1 MRRVLF
7 ALLLLGGTPAQATE
21 TRHFVLD
28 TPRALAGSTG
38 HGVAIFPDG
47 SLRPLPPLVTVATFD
62 EPLGLALVIA
72 GDGAAY
78 VGTGHPAR
86 VWKVK
91 GTSKDLL
98 AEVKADQITALAFDP
113 DGNLFVATA
122 APALLLR
129 FARATGTPEEVAR
142 LSEGNLWDLAWY
154 RGALVLA
161 AGNPGRLLR
170 LFKGALQEVAKVPD
184 RHARCLAVNG
194 DDLLIGTSGRG
205 LILRWDGVNPLGVVY
220 DSSFS
225 EIAALTA
232 APDRVVWAAGLT
244 GDPSLGKAAKE
255 EGEVTVTVSESPTP
269 AAAVDKEK
277 GPLTS
282 EIVRVLPTGA
292 AITVHKFAKQIAGTL
307 CWNERGLVIG
317 TGLEGELW
325 QLVDGAA
332 AQLDTVSASQVVR
345 VADGGRWVLTQA
357 PVALLHREGQPRG
370 AFLSPP
376 LDAGQPA
383 RWGTVRV
390 SGELPA
396 GAGCTVRF
404 RSGAAATP
412 DETWSSW
419 TDPVPCGDAIV
430 AAPPARYLQWQTEL
444 QPPWSEGASVGHVDV
459 AYRQLNVPPTVKE
472 FTAHDPGEVFLK
484 GPPPSERV
492 VEVQHPDLTGIFT
505 TLDDE
510 SQERQ
515 DRPGKK
521 YYRVG
526 YQSLS
531 WRVEDPNGDP
541 LRFTVEVQRQGEERW
556 WTVRANL
563 ETTVLA
569 LDTQAL
575 PDGLYRFR
583 LSASDAAANPDAP
596 MSGQALSRWVVV
608 DNTPPQIAVT
618 RQGDSWQVTVTD
630 ALSPVTRVE
639 WNRDA
644 DIWHAVAP
652 EDGTLGGRS
661 QRCRIPVA
669 VGRHVLAVRAVDDHH
684 NRATV
689 AIEEAP

>member
-1 MRRVLF
+1 MKRVLF
-7 ALLLLGGTPAQATE
+7 LLVLLIGVPAGATE

-28 TPRALAGSTG
+28 TPHALAGATG
-38 HGVAIFPDG
+38 RGVAIFPDG
-47 SLRPLPPLVTVATFD
+47 SLRPLSPLAPVAKFD
-62 EPLGLALVIA
+62 EPLGLALAIA
-72 GDGAAY
+72 ADGAAY

-91 GTSKDLL
+91 GAAKELL
-98 AEVKADQITALAFDP
+98 AEVKADQITALAFAP
-113 DGNLFVATA
+113 DGDLFVATA
-122 APALLLR
+122 APALVLR
-129 FARATGTPEEVAR
+129 LRHASAVPKEVAR
-142 LSEGNLWDLAWY
+142 LTEGNAWDLAWY
-154 RGALVLA
+154 RGALVVA

-170 LFKGALQEVAKVPD
+170 LSDGTLKEAARIPD

-194 DDLLIGTSGRG
+194 DDLMIGTSGHG
-205 LILRWDGVNPLGVVY
+205 LILRWDGVNPAGVVY

-225 EIAALTA
+225 EIAALAVT
-232 APDRVVWAAGLT
+232 PEREVWAVALT
-244 GDPSLGKAAKE
+244 GDPSLGKVPKE
-255 EGEVTVTVSESPTP
+255 EGEVTVTVSESTAP

-282 EIVRVLPTGA
+282 EVVRVLPSGA
-292 AITVHKFAKQIAGTL
+292 AITVHKFAKQIADTL
-307 CWNERGLVIG
+307 CWGEGGLVIG

-325 QLVDGAA
+325 QLVEGSA
-332 AQLDTVSASQVVR
+332 AQLDGVSASQVVR

-357 PVALLHREGQPRG
+357 PVVLLHRDGPPHG
-370 AFLSPP
+370 VFLSPA

-383 RWGTVRV
+383 RWGTARV
-390 SGELPA
+390 SGDLP
-396 GAGCTVRF
+396 GGGCTVRF
-404 RSGAAATP
+404 RSGAAAAP
-412 DETWSSW
+412 DETWSAW
-419 TDPVPCGDAIV
+419 TAPAPCGDALV
-430 AAPPARYLQWQTEL
+430 AAPAARYLQWQTEL
-444 QPPWSEGASVGHVDV
+444 QPSGISGARVGHVEV
-459 AYRQLNVPPTVKE
+459 AYRQLNVPPTIKE
-472 FTAHDPGEVFLK
+472 FTVHDPGEVFLK

-492 VEVQHPDLTGIFT
+492 IEVQHPDLSGIFT

-510 SQERQ
+510 ASERQ

-541 LRFTVEVQRQGEERW
+541 LRFAIEVQREGSERW

-575 PDGLYRFR
+575 ADGLYRFR
-583 LSASDAAANPDAP
+583 LTASDAPANPEAP
-596 MSGQALSRWVVV
+596 MTVQALSRWVVV
-608 DNTPPQIAVT
+608 DNTPPQITVT
-618 RQGDSWQVTVTD
+618 RQGESWQVVVTD

-644 DIWHAVAP
+644 DTWHALAP
-652 EDGTLGGRS
+652 EDGALGSRS

-669 VGRHVLAVRAVDDHH
+669 AGRHVLAVRAVDDHH

-689 AIEEAP
+689 AVEEGP